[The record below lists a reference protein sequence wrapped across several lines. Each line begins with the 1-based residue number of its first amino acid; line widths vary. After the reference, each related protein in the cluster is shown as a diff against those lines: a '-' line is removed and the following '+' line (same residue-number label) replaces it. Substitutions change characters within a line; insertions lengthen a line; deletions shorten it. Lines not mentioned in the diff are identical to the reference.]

1 MLLIMSDKNVFTEIQ
16 LGKHVVEKDI
26 GMELVSLKY
35 THKYTV
41 YN

>member
-1 MLLIMSDKNVFTEIQ
+1 MLLILSDKKVFTEIQ
-16 LGKHVVEKDI
+16 LVEKDI
-26 GMELVSLKY
+26 GMELAFFKY